1 VAGLDEKEV
10 TSRPSCPKGDNP
22 GILGNNEMRR
32 RTSRW
37 AALGTMV
44 LWYSSAGCMHA
55 ANASPLPSPPLRGS
69 VVAAKEASPPL
80 PAPVAAKSARTA
92 RLEPASPPSFS
103 AWLLERLP
111 PGGRITVDDAGT
123 PTVVHTTQPGESLQR
138 VAAAYLDLS
147 DIYALDDFAAA
158 LAKANPKHRYSL
170 APGTELVISHL
181 IHEPYKKGDAQ
192 RLGWPEDKALRGIY
206 MRGNTAGGSNY
217 VPILDKLADHGM
229 NAIVLDTKDTDGWLT
244 YRSTV
249 PLAVETKATN
259 NASIRDL
266 GRTIRFAHARGIRV
280 IMRISCFHDEWIQ
293 PKKTELSVR
302 GKWGG
307 PYPIGWLDP
316 SSEGAHQYVILLA
329 KEAMDAGADEIQLD
343 YVRYPV
349 IGTKNAD
356 FHLKERNL
364 TRVGVIRDF
373 VREVHAVTEPRGVP
387 LSLDVF
393 GVVALGKRIDID
405 ALGQDLVL
413 LAPECEVLSPM
424 VYPSHY
430 AKGFYG
436 FDEPG
441 AHPELIEVGTKGT
454 LDQIALI
461 PGAAVVRPWLQAMYY
476 ESPGYGP
483 EYLRSEVKHAEVA
496 GGTGWLMWNP
506 GQDYSYAWQIMPKR
520 KPAP

>member
-1 VAGLDEKEV
+1 MHTVQAGE
-10 TSRPSCPKGDNP
+10 T
-22 GILGNNEMRR
+22 
-32 RTSRW
+32 
-37 AALGTMV
+37 
-44 LWYSSAGCMHA
+44 
-55 ANASPLPSPPLRGS
+55 
-69 VVAAKEASPPL
+69 
-80 PAPVAAKSARTA
+80 
-92 RLEPASPPSFS
+92 
-103 AWLLERLP
+103 
-111 PGGRITVDDAGT
+111 
-123 PTVVHTTQPGESLQR
+123 LQKI
-138 VAAAYLDLS
+138 ATAYLDLS
-147 DIYALDDFAAA
+147 DVYLLNDFVTEIG
-158 LAKANPKHRYSL
+158 KANPGHRYAL
-170 APGTELVISHL
+170 APGAELAIPHL
-181 IHEPYKKGDAQ
+181 IQEPYKTGDTQ
-192 RLGWPEDKALRGIY
+192 RLGWPEDKIIRGIY
-206 MRGNTAGGSNY
+206 MRGDTAGGGNY
-217 VPILDKLADHGM
+217 VPILDKLAAHGM

-249 PLAVETKATN
+249 PLAVETKATK
-259 NASIRDL
+259 NAAIRDL
-266 GRTIRFAHARGIRV
+266 PRAIRFAHARGIRV

-316 SSEGAHQYVILLA
+316 SSEGAHEYVIGLA

-364 TRVGVIRDF
+364 TRIGVIRDF
-373 VREVHAVTEPRGVP
+373 VREVHDVTKPRGVP

-393 GVVALGKRIDID
+393 GVIALGKRIDID

-430 AKGFYG
+430 SKGFYG

-441 AHPELIEVGTKGT
+441 AHPELIAVGTKGT
-454 LDQIALI
+454 LDQIAHV
-461 PGAAVVRPWLQAMYY
+461 PGAALVRPWLQAMYY

-483 EYLRSEVKHAEVA
+483 EYLKSETKYAEA
-496 GGTGWLMWNP
+496 SGGTGWLMWNP

-520 KPAP
+520 KP